1 MSLPIF
7 GGLDIRSNSLLKFF
21 EAPGNGTN
29 SVALKSAAALAGDF
43 TIILPAAQAA
53 NDDVV
58 TAQSSGAQSYAK
70 IANANIASGAAI
82 DAAKIAD
89 GSVSSA
95 EFQFINSLTSN
106 AQTQIDGKASTAL
119 SNLASVAINTSLIS
133 DTNNT
138 DDLGSAAIG
147 WKDGFINR
155 LLMDSNSQT
164 TSLAGHASA
173 SASVN
178 YQLPPAAPTV
188 NGQILSSTTAGVM
201 SWVTD
206 AASSSFAAD
215 WLNADTA
222 TKVIAHNLNTKDV
235 IVQVYNQSDDSDILI
250 DSVVRTDADIVTLTA
265 SEAPAVSW
273 RVVILAA

>member
-29 SVALKSAAALAGDF
+29 AVALKSAAALAGDF
-43 TIILPAAQAA
+43 TIILPAVQAA

-58 TAQSSGAQSYAK
+58 TAQSSGAQTYAK
-70 IANANIASGAAI
+70 IVNANISGSAAI

-89 GSVSSA
+89 GSVSST
-95 EFQFINSLTSN
+95 EFQFINSLSSN
-106 AQTQIDGKASTAL
+106 AQDQLDGKASTAL
-119 SNLASVAINTSLIS
+119 SNLAAVAINTSLIS

-147 WKDGFINR
+147 WANAYANKLI
-155 LLMDSNSQT
+155 MDSNSEST
-164 TSLAGHASA
+164 TLAGSASA
-173 SASVN
+173 SASVD
-178 YQLPPAAPTV
+178 YVLPPAGPAS
-188 NGQILSSTTAGVM
+188 NGYILSSTTAGVM
-201 SWVTD
+201 SWVAD
-206 AASSSFAAD
+206 SASLSFAED
-215 WLNADTA
+215 WLNADGA
-222 TKVIAHNLNTKDV
+222 SKVVTHSLGTKDV
-235 IVQVYNQSDDSDILI
+235 IVQVYNEDDDSDILV
-250 DSVVRTDADIVTLTA
+250 DSVVRTDANTVTLTA